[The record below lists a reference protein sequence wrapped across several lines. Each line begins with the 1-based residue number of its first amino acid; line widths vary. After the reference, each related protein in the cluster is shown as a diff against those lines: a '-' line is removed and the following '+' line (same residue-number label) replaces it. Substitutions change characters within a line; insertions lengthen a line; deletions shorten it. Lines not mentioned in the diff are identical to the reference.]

1 MIVIGLTGSIGMG
14 KSTVAR
20 QCALLGAKTLNSD
33 AVVHRLMQ
41 RSGRAFAA
49 VSSAFPAAVEGGIID
64 RKKLGAIV
72 FADEKKLKNLE
83 AILHPLVIEE
93 EEKFAAAQKKLG
105 TKIVVLDI
113 PLLFET
119 GDDARMDMTLVASA
133 PVFIQAQRVLA
144 RPNMTREKLAQIR
157 KKQMPDREKRKRAD
171 FIVHTSL
178 GKAASMRQIKIL
190 WEMLRENA

>member
-1 MIVIGLTGSIGMG
+1 M
-14 KSTVAR
+14 
-20 QCALLGAKTLNSD
+20 LN
-33 AVVHRLMQ
+33 
-41 RSGRAFAA
+41 
-49 VSSAFPAAVEGGIID
+49 I
-64 RKKLGAIV
+64 
-72 FADEKKLKNLE
+72 DEKKLKNLE

-93 EEKFAAAQKKLG
+93 EKKFAAAQKKLG

-119 GDDARMDMTLVASA
+119 GGDARMDMTLVASA